1 MKVLG
6 SEMKMVESQ
15 FDSQD
20 KSVESLTAR
29 NSALDKSIDSQKK
42 KIDTLKDALKNST
55 ESFGENDRR
64 TKNWTIQL
72 NNAQAQLNKLE
83 RELDNYKNLLKDTNA
98 EFKLYETLN
107 HMFVDGTGETITT
120 AYQVYK
126 EIPNIVIEDISKFIE
141 G

>member
-1 MKVLG
+1 MNQLKEQNNLYYNVYDPYDEYFRNIKEVVPSEIGYFFMSAYETYWVSYNNINLAEEVLSCAYNKKMLVLQGGLDLQVKV
-6 SEMKMVESQ
+6 S
-15 FDSQD
+15 
-20 KSVESLTAR
+20 
-29 NSALDKSIDSQKK
+29 
-42 KIDTLKDALKNST
+42 
-55 ESFGENDRR
+55 
-64 TKNWTIQL
+64 
-72 NNAQAQLNKLE
+72 
-83 RELDNYKNLLKDTNA
+83 ELDNYKNLLKDTNA